1 VSELTPAGLAANA
14 LLPLKIASVAKTA
27 ADLVVS
33 GTGGVTL
40 NAKNTAAGTI
50 VTELLA
56 NKVAHDTVKQAMELV
71 RTNAKQ
77 SWDDSSALNTA
88 ALAAGEAVYDAKLK
102 FSVGNIMV
110 LGVTSKKTESLRKCN
125 GTGIGY

>member
-1 VSELTPAGLAANA
+1 M
-14 LLPLKIASVAKTA
+14 
-27 ADLVVS
+27 
-33 GTGGVTL
+33 

-56 NKVAHDTVKQAMELV
+56 NKVAHNTVKQAMELV